1 MRRALGLGAVAGGWG
16 WGGSEDLGVQ
26 AGEKERAHVED
37 SCGSGSQMRRDLWL
51 CQLWS
56 MDHVRDL
63 FLYFLL
69 LLLLYWF
76 YSHMC
81 LALG

>member
-69 LLLLYWF
+69 LLLYWF